1 MNKFFSDLNK
11 QMQLELKKKETF
23 TDGIKNLLLLR
34 SELFKI
40 VETFFAELST
50 EDFSKMPFPKS
61 KGNDNATIAWSIFHT
76 FRIEDI
82 VCNTLIKNENQIFFE
97 KDFAKRLNAKIIT
110 TGNELS
116 NEQMIEFSNSIN
128 IEELFCYAKEVK
140 ETSEK
145 MILEL
150 SFENL
155 KTKIPEER
163 KINLQKI
170 NVVSLDESSN
180 WLIDYWCKKDVRGL
194 LQMPFSRHW
203 IMHVEACEKIKG
215 KLHLKK

>member
-1 MNKFFSDLNK
+1 
-11 QMQLELKKKETF
+11 MQLELKKKETF
-23 TDGIKNLLLLR
+23 TDGIKSLLLLR

-40 VETFFAELST
+40 VETFFAELSA
-50 EDFSKMPFPKS
+50 EDFSKRPFPKS

-110 TGNELS
+110 TANELS
-116 NEQMIEFSNSIN
+116 NEQMIEFSKSIN

-140 ETSEK
+140 EKSEK

-163 KINLQKI
+163 KINLQKL

-180 WLIDYWCKKDVRGL
+180 WLIDYWCKKDVRAL

-203 IMHVEACEKIKG
+203 IMHVEACLKIKNHMEKKIK
-215 KLHLKK
+215 KL

>member
-23 TDGIKNLLLLR
+23 ADGIKSLLLLR

-40 VETFFAELST
+40 VETFFAELSA

-76 FRIEDI
+76 FRIEDV

-97 KDFAKRLNAKIIT
+97 KDFAKRLNSKIIT

-128 IEELFCYAKEVK
+128 NRRTFL
-140 ETSEK
+140 
-145 MILEL
+145 L
-150 SFENL
+150 
-155 KTKIPEER
+155 
-163 KINLQKI
+163 
-170 NVVSLDESSN
+170 
-180 WLIDYWCKKDVRGL
+180 CKRSKRN
-194 LQMPFSRHW
+194 F
-203 IMHVEACEKIKG
+203 
-215 KLHLKK
+215 

>member
-23 TDGIKNLLLLR
+23 ADGIKSLLLLR

-40 VETFFAELST
+40 VETFFAELSA

-82 VCNTLIKNENQIFFE
+82 VYKTQIKNENQIFFE
-97 KDFAKRLNAKIIT
+97 KDFAKKLNSKIIT

-155 KTKIPEER
+155 TTKIPEEKKEYLR
-163 KINLQKI
+163 TLK
-170 NVVSLDESSN
+170 VADD
-180 WLIDYWCKKDVRGL
+180 WLIEYWCDKNVRGL
-194 LQMPFSRHW
+194 L
-203 IMHVEACEKIKG
+203 
-215 KLHLKK
+215 